1 VTGIDIKSVSNVSR
15 GDQVVRGAQEN
26 SRCPRHLASRDLS
39 MGQNPPMLR
48 QLEIERISNG
58 ELKAENAK

>member
-1 VTGIDIKSVSNVSR
+1 
-15 GDQVVRGAQEN
+15 
-26 SRCPRHLASRDLS
+26 